1 MRKRDKERE
10 KEELFSSLR
19 GSGESHTERVAFGLG
34 KGAQMVKM
42 EIEMI
47 GTISV
52 PSPNP

>member
-1 MRKRDKERE
+1 MERE
-10 KEELFSSLR
+10 KICSLW
-19 GSGESHTERVAFGLG
+19 GSGESHWETEFGLG

-52 PSPNP
+52 PSPIALCNLST